1 MYIRE
6 NMLKLKNKYKR
17 SVKPI
22 LTDINRTG
30 SRRSETDMAKVY
42 GYCRISTRK
51 QNIERQIRNIKEQ
64 YPRAEIYR
72 EEFTGKVLARPNW
85 KRLKNLLKEGD
96 TVVFD
101 SVSRMSRNAEEG
113 MDLYEELYN
122 RGVNIVFL
130 KENWCN
136 TDVYRKTLETS
147 IQSTGTEVD
156 IILDAINKYLIT
168 LAKKQVKL
176 VFEQAEKEVTDLSQ
190 RTSEGLETARRN
202 GKQIGRKTGSS
213 VTTKK
218 SKANKKTIR
227 VLSEDF
233 GGQYKDVEILQMLNI
248 SRNTY
253 YKYKREIREELE
265 EKERK

>member
-1 MYIRE
+1 
-6 NMLKLKNKYKR
+6 
-17 SVKPI
+17 
-22 LTDINRTG
+22 
-30 SRRSETDMAKVY
+30 MAKVY

-51 QNIERQIRNIKEQ
+51 QNIERQIRNIKEL

-85 KRLKNLLKEGD
+85 KRLNSLLKKGD

-113 MDLYEELYN
+113 MELYEDLFN

-130 KENWCN
+130 KESFVN
-136 TDVYRKTLETS
+136 TDVYRKTLEQS

-176 VFEQAEKEVTDLSQ
+176 AFEQAEKEVTDLSQ
-190 RTSEGLETARRN
+190 RTREGLETARRN
-202 GKQIGRKTGSS
+202 GKQLGRTTGSS
-213 VTTKK
+213 VITKK
-218 SKANKKTIR
+218 SKTNKKTIR

-233 GGQYKDVEILQMLNI
+233 GGAYKDVEILQMLNI

-265 EKERK
+265 EREQK